1 MDRNRELLERLWPTD
16 DQLALSAEAE
26 HELRADDYVLEMPQ
40 SGERI
45 VGRDRMRAMQQEYP
59 APPSIQILRI
69 TGEGDH
75 FVVLGRS
82 DYGGDIYYVANV
94 VEFRDGRIARETR
107 IYGAPFEAP
116 GLESEVR
123 YFATSVARDSRTTVT
138 RIWPG

>member
-1 MDRNRELLERLWPTD
+1 MDRNRELLERLWPAD

-26 HELRADDYVLEMPQ
+26 HEMRAEDYVLEMPQ

-45 VGRDRMRAMQQEYP
+45 VGRDRMREMQQEYP
-59 APPSIQILRI
+59 SPPSIQILRI
-69 TGEGDH
+69 TGADDH

-82 DYGGDIYYVANV
+82 DYGGDVYYVANI

-116 GLESEVR
+116 QWR
-123 YFATSVARDSRTTVT
+123 AKYATSPPR
-138 RIWPG
+138 